1 MAKNSVVEI
10 HLFGRVDT
18 DLDTFESLSNS
29 GSLASFGVP
38 WTNGY
43 EYEQFIVELEKAQV
57 EKRAIT
63 FQIHDNWDVF
73 EGLRANCQA
82 AGLSYVAYTAEA
94 GETGWSGGISW
105 RPGMNTEFEFSVRG
119 ENAEPMI
126 PANILRAAQN
136 KGPEAVAAM
145 LEALSANT
153 EIGVIEIAE
162 DFSCALAAAVA
173 SQPNVSPA
181 RRF

>member
-18 DLDTFESLSNS
+18 DLDTFENLSNS

-43 EYEQFIVELEKAQV
+43 GNEQFIVELEKAQV
-57 EKRAIT
+57 EKRAVT
-63 FQIHDNWDVF
+63 FQIHDNWDLF
-73 EGLRANCQA
+73 EEIRANCQA
-82 AGLSYVAYTAEA
+82 AGLSYVAYTADA

-119 ENAEPMI
+119 ENAEPMV

-136 KGPEAVAAM
+136 RGQEAVAAM
-145 LEALSANT
+145 LDALSANT
-153 EIGVIEIAE
+153 DIGVVEIAD
-162 DFSCALAAAVA
+162 DFSRVLAAAAASRPEVA
-173 SQPNVSPA
+173 PA